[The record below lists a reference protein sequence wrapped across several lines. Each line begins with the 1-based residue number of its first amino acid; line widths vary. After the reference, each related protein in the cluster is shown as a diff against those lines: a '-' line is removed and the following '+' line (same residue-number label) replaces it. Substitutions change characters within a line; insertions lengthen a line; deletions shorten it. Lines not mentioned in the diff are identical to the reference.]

1 MRQKREAS
9 ALITSLAVHLL
20 ILAALFM
27 VQYAVVQKIE
37 EIDIQTVFEEQER
50 QQQEFNRTLE
60 AVTEVSNT
68 AAVIAGG
75 VVTDTIGGN
84 EANQIAKKSIEESTK
99 LETPD
104 FQANIAAPLPG
115 FEQLGDQLDDGGEV
129 NGETGAAVTGY
140 PVAMSRM
147 TDELRRLMREGQ
159 GLLVVWLFDESDSMQ
174 NDQKMIRD
182 EFHKIYEE
190 LRIVEKK
197 DKRASKN
204 RDAAI
209 LTAMH
214 SFGKGI
220 TDLTKTPTSDEN
232 VIKAA
237 IDKINV
243 DESGE
248 ENMSSAIST
257 VIDKYSI
264 VANRGNRRLIIVI
277 VSDESGDD
285 GEAFDLTLAKAKKA
299 RAPCYILGRESIF
312 GYPYARVR
320 WKDPQYGLN
329 HWLQIRRGPETAY
342 PESLQ
347 YDGLHGRWD
356 AQSAGFGPYEQ
367 VRLAKESGGIFFIL
381 PSEDENLVTTQH
393 GEERKFRFEAIR
405 EYSPE
410 LVPRKLY
417 ESERDSS
424 EFRRTIWDMVV
435 KLNPHR
441 DKDLNIREIWYSN
454 DHEEFRK
461 DAKVYFGRA
470 LRAMGMLN
478 EAIKTLD
485 GIKHL
490 RDKEGSPRWRA
501 NYDLAAA
508 QVLAYRVRLF
518 QFLLAMDKH
527 AKESPEPKDPKNNR
541 WNLRRTQQMLPP
553 DEEQVKI
560 TKVDMNE
567 LNEQL
572 AMAQDRFRH
581 VIYEHAGTPWAYRAE
596 YELNQGFGMEFYE
609 TFRDP
614 RYDDLT
620 VKLPKQ

>member
-27 VQYAVVQKIE
+27 VQYAVVQQIE
-37 EIDIQTVFEEQER
+37 EIDIQTVFEDHER
-50 QQQEFNRTLE
+50 QQQEFNRPLE
-60 AVTEVSNT
+60 AETEISNS
-68 AAVIAGG
+68 AAAIAGG
-75 VVTDTIGGN
+75 VVSDTIGGVD
-84 EANQIAKKSIEESTK
+84 ANLTAKKSIEESTK
-99 LETPD
+99 LDTPD
-104 FQANIAAPLPG
+104 FQANLAPPLPG
-115 FEQLGDQLDDGGEV
+115 IEEMGDQLEDGGEV
-129 NGETGAAVTGY
+129 NGEPGAAVSGY
-140 PVAMSRM
+140 GVAMSRM
-147 TDELRRLMREGQ
+147 TDELRRLMREGK
-159 GLLVVWLFDESDSMQ
+159 GLLVVWLFDESESMQ

-190 LRIVEKK
+190 LRIVEEQG
-197 DKRASKN
+197 KRAAKN
-204 RDAAI
+204 QDAPI

-220 TDLTKTPTSDEN
+220 TDLTKKPTSNEI

-237 IDKINV
+237 IDKIKV

-248 ENMSSAIST
+248 ENMSGAISY
-257 VIDKYSI
+257 VIDKYSTI
-264 VANRGNRRLIIVI
+264 ANRGNRRLILVI

-285 GEAFDLTLAKAKKA
+285 GEAFDLTLVKAKKA
-299 RAPCYILGRESIF
+299 HAPCYILGRESIF

-320 WKDPQYGLN
+320 WKDPEFGLT
-329 HWLQIRRGPETAY
+329 HWLRIRRGPETAY

-381 PSEDENLVTTQH
+381 PSEEENLVTTQH

-405 EYSPE
+405 EYAPDLE
-410 LVPRKLY
+410 PRKQY
-417 ESERDSS
+417 EAERDSS

-441 DKDLNIREIWYSN
+441 DKDLNIKEIWYSN

-461 DAKVYFGRA
+461 QANIYFGRA

-485 GIKHL
+485 SIEHL
-490 RDKEGSPRWRA
+490 REKESSPRWRA

-518 QFLLAMDKH
+518 QYMLAMDKH
-527 AKESPEPKDPKNNR
+527 AKEAPEPKNPKNNR
-541 WNLRRTQQMLPP
+541 WNLRRTKKMLPP
-553 DEEQVKI
+553 DEEQVKK

-581 VIYEHAGTPWAYRAE
+581 VIHEHAGTPWAYRAK
-596 YELNQGFGMEFYE
+596 YEMDQGFGMEFFE

-614 RYDDLT
+614 RYDELT
-620 VKLPKQ
+620 VELPKQ